1 VAGAGLPSDRF
12 GTLAQARVRLP
23 AGRWKLTVT
32 SDDGV
37 RVKVDGEPVL
47 EDWTW
52 HPPRTGSAVIDG
64 DRVVLLEV
72 EHFEIDGFAVLK
84 LAIDPAQ

>member
-1 VAGAGLPSDRF
+1 
-12 GTLAQARVRLP
+12 
-23 AGRWKLTVT
+23 
-32 SDDGV
+32 
-37 RVKVDGEPVL
+37 
-47 EDWTW
+47 
-52 HPPRTGSAVIDG
+52 VIDG